1 MTLPEDLSK
10 ALEKQFSRIPRSVL
24 TAAAADLTNRYRS
37 PVRDQLQ
44 TFITSDYHRLAYL
57 AARMPATYA
66 VVSRVL
72 EECRNR
78 APGFSPNSMCDV
90 GAGPGTATWA
100 ALSVFPGI
108 ADVTLY
114 EKDPEWLELG
124 KSLMEQSTQPA
135 LRNAVWKE
143 TDLSREFILKTHDL
157 IVLSYVVGELSAE
170 ALTSAVSQAWD
181 AASQMLVVI
190 EPGTPHGFERIKVV
204 REQLIRLGGYLVAPC
219 PHQDKCPMAGGDW
232 CHFAKRLERSSLHM
246 AVKDVSLGYE
256 DEKYS
261 YVVASK
267 TSVGLPEARILR
279 HPQHH
284 SGHTEFVLCTKTG
297 LEKRTISR
305 RHKDLYKRAKKL
317 EWGDILE

>member
-1 MTLPEDLSK
+1 MALPEDLTN
-10 ALEKQFSRIPRSVL
+10 ALEKQFSKFPRSVL
-24 TAAAADLTNRYRS
+24 TAAAADLTSRYRS

-44 TFITSDYHRLAYL
+44 TFITSDQHRLAYL

-66 VVSRVL
+66 VVDRVL
-72 EECRNR
+72 QECRSR
-78 APGFSPNSMCDV
+78 MPGFSPRSVCDI

-100 ALSVFPGI
+100 ALNVFPGI
-108 ADVTLY
+108 ADATLY
-114 EKDPEWLELG
+114 EKDSGWLKLG
-124 KSLMEQSTQPA
+124 KVLMEQSVQPV
-135 LRNAVWKE
+135 LRDAVWKE
-143 TDLSREFILKTHDL
+143 TDLAADYTLGKYDL
-157 IVLSYVVGELSAE
+157 VVLSYVVGELSPE
-170 ALTSAVSQAWD
+170 ALKVAVAKAWG
-181 AASQMLVVI
+181 AASQVLVVI
-190 EPGTPHGFERIKVV
+190 EPGTPHGFERIRTV
-204 REQLIRLGGYLVAPC
+204 REQLIEAGGFLVAPC

-246 AVKDVSLGYE
+246 AVKDVSVGYE

-267 TSVGLPEARILR
+267 TPVVLPEARILR

-284 SGHTEFVLCTKTG
+284 SGHTEFVLCTKAG

-317 EWGDILE
+317 DWGDVLE

>member
-1 MTLPEDLSK
+1 MTLPEDLSN
-10 ALEKQFSRIPRSVL
+10 ALEKQFSKGPRSIL

-37 PVRDQLQ
+37 PDRDQLQ
-44 TFITSDYHRLAYL
+44 TFITTDQHRLAYL

-66 VVSRVL
+66 VVNRVL

-78 APGFSPNSMCDV
+78 VPEYLPKTMCDI

-100 ALSVFPGI
+100 ALTVFPEI
-108 ADVTLY
+108 TSATLY
-114 EKDPEWLELG
+114 EKDPEWLKLG
-124 KSLMEQSTQPA
+124 KTLMEQSTRPA
-135 LRNAVWKE
+135 LRTAVWKE
-143 TDLSREFILKTHDL
+143 TDLAREFTLAGHDL
-157 IVLSYVVGELSAE
+157 VVLSYVVGELSPE
-170 ALTSAVSQAWD
+170 ALTASVSQAWV
-181 AASQMLVVI
+181 AAAQMLVVI
-190 EPGTPHGFERIKVV
+190 EPGTPHGFERIRTV
-204 REQLIRLGGYLVAPC
+204 REQLIKAGGFLVAPC
-219 PHQDKCPMAGGDW
+219 PHQDKCPMSGGDW

-246 AVKDVSLGYE
+246 AVKDVSVGYE

-267 TSVGLPEARILR
+267 TPVELPEARILR

-317 EWGDILE
+317 EWGDVLE

>member
-1 MTLPEDLSK
+1 MALPEDLSN
-10 ALEKQFSRIPRSVL
+10 ALEKQFSKAPRSVL

-44 TFITSDYHRLAYL
+44 TFITSDQHRLAYL

-66 VVSRVL
+66 VVNRVL
-72 EECRNR
+72 EECKAR
-78 APGFSPNSMCDV
+78 APAFSPQTMCDI

-100 ALSVFPGI
+100 ALTVFPEI
-108 ADVTLY
+108 ASATLY
-114 EKDPEWLELG
+114 EKDPEWLKLG
-124 KSLMEQSTQPA
+124 KVLMEQSTQAA
-135 LRNAVWKE
+135 LKNSVWKE
-143 TDLSREFILKTHDL
+143 TDLAKDYTLGTHDL
-157 IVLSYVVGELSAE
+157 VVLSYVVGELSAE
-170 ALTSAVSQAWD
+170 ALTVAVSQAWE
-181 AASQMLVVI
+181 AASGMLVVI
-190 EPGTPHGFERIKVV
+190 EPGTPHGFERIRVV
-204 REQLIRLGGYLVAPC
+204 REQLIKSGGYLVAPC
-219 PHQDKCPMAGGDW
+219 PHMDKCPMAGGDW

-246 AVKDVSLGYE
+246 AVKDVSVGYE

-267 TSVGLPEARILR
+267 TPVALPEARILR

-284 SGHTEFVLCTKTG
+284 SGHTEFVLCTKQG

-317 EWGDILE
+317 EWGDVLE

>member
-1 MTLPEDLSK
+1 MALPEDLTD
-10 ALEKQFSRIPRSVL
+10 ALEKQFSKAPRSVL

-44 TFITSDYHRLAYL
+44 TFITSDQHRLAYL

-72 EECRNR
+72 EECKAR
-78 APGFSPNSMCDV
+78 SPAFNPKTMCDI

-100 ALSVFPGI
+100 ALTVFPEI
-108 ADVTLY
+108 ENATLY
-114 EKDPEWLELG
+114 EKDSEWLKLG
-124 KSLMEQSTQPA
+124 KTLMEQSVQAA

-143 TDLSREFILKTHDL
+143 TDLAKDYTLGTHDL
-157 IVLSYVVGELSAE
+157 VVLSYVVGELSAE
-170 ALTSAVSQAWD
+170 ALNAAVQQAWE
-181 AASQMLVVI
+181 ASSEMLVVI
-190 EPGTPHGFERIKVV
+190 EPGTPHGFERIRIV
-204 REQLIRLGGYLVAPC
+204 REQLIKAGGHLVAPC

-246 AVKDVSLGYE
+246 AVKDVSVGYE

-267 TSVGLPEARILR
+267 TPVVLPEARILR

-284 SGHTEFVLCTKTG
+284 SGHTEFVLCTKDG
-297 LEKRTISR
+297 VEKRTISR

-317 EWGDILE
+317 DWGDVLE